1 MLTKIFKNLK
11 FLLPVL
17 ALAAASL
24 ACQMNVGGPA
34 IPDATIIP
42 ASAEE
47 VQNMENSIKSSFEA
61 AGQGESVTFSV
72 TQEQMTYYVARN
84 IGETPASFVQNPQ
97 VFLRN
102 GQIEIYG
109 QAVSGSFTG
118 NVMVVF
124 NAVLDENGIP
134 VLQLA
139 TADFGPL
146 PVPVGLLDGVS
157 AMMNEAL
164 TGTLG
169 SSTSGFR
176 LENITISDGVM
187 NITGKAL

>member
-1 MLTKIFKNLK
+1 MFTTKYKIPKLILP
-11 FLLPVL
+11 LLV
-17 ALAAASL
+17 LAAASL
-24 ACQMNVGGPA
+24 ACQMNLGGPA
-34 IPDATIIP
+34 IPESMIAP

-47 VQNMENSIKSSFEA
+47 VQNLENSIKSSFEA
-61 AGQGESVTFSV
+61 AGEGESVTFSV
-72 TQEQMTYYVARN
+72 TEAQMTYYVAQH
-84 IGETPASFVQNPQ
+84 IGQTQASFVQNPQ

-109 QAVSGSFTG
+109 QAVSGNFSG

-124 NAVLDENGIP
+124 HAVLDDNGVP
-134 VLQLA
+134 ALQLA

-146 PVPVGLLDGVS
+146 PIPAGLLDGVS

-169 SSTSGFR
+169 TSTSGFR
-176 LENITISDGVM
+176 LESITISDGVM